1 MNWKESH
8 VKLYPV
14 FYLQQIAYILN
25 FQISSGFLLLFMY
38 ILCTRPF
45 GVHIPVLHK
54 KYFRHLLIELCPC
67 RDVVVQHD
75 QMKLFLFRI
84 LLAVDS

>member
-25 FQISSGFLLLFMY
+25 FQISSGFLL
-38 ILCTRPF
+38 
-45 GVHIPVLHK
+45 VHIPVLHK

-67 RDVVVQHD
+67 RDVIVQHD
-75 QMKLFLFRI
+75 QMKLFFVRI